1 MYRNICRMW
10 ICVATL
16 LLVIHVTICAAE
28 EGVCWQTVRVPRT
41 RTKTIPIPYT
51 ETYMDEYCMRQ
62 SWYFTYHCQ
71 KTRTAYSYKY
81 KTEEYMEDTHVRIC
95 CEGYEDDHGSCRP
108 VCERECVFG
117 SCTSPNKCTCSPGY
131 VVINETSPNICE
143 PHCAECVN
151 GVCSAPNTCDC
162 LDGYEHSQYK
172 DSICYPSCTP
182 KCINSVCVAPNTC
195 ECLSG
200 YTRHSDVECTP
211 VCTNPCQGVCTA
223 PEVCT
228 CNEDHHQ
235 INQTHCQPRC
245 EPSCINGFCA
255 APYTCECWNLYE
267 KVDNTTCRPTC
278 ATPCIN
284 SLCTDVNY
292 CSCNPGYA
300 QVNASYCAP
309 VCSSPCIN
317 GACVFPEQCHC
328 SPGFQFVNE
337 TYCEPYC
344 ENCQHGTCTAP
355 SVCEC
360 ESGFVHNNET
370 NACERICEEVCS
382 NGTCLDNKCHCSE
395 GDSNPYCIIQCD
407 VGYTLNPRTLYCEPE
422 CFNCTRGY
430 CLEPNECSCP
440 YNFHL
445 EGGMCMIAEGFH
457 TLYSELVDMYR
468 KKVLFLSCQYD
479 LENQTD
485 ISRVDMARFN
495 LDTYEVVRC
504 IYNASVNR
512 TCETQ
517 CDLEQV
523 KVQGDPVISIRC
535 TLYSDRNQTVK
546 YGSIQCSAMN
556 MIRNHPFSTASYK
569 PLSSSKTLSSPTTQI
584 FSTNTELPS
593 PRIKLFPG
601 MTHSLSN
608 IHYIF
613 PTSTE
618 TQLHSSTRV
627 SSPRIHYIFPTSTDH
642 IHSSTRVSSSSIST
656 EPPTVSTEYSYTSSF
671 ETPSTKLASDETS
684 VPSTDSFATTPE
696 AETSS
701 VIPVETVWYDC
712 LESSIDI
719 GGRNDRPVRVFVR
732 YFATKKVESANGKQK
747 EEEVD
752 DSQGMV
758 DRQANTGTSG
768 ANGAQSLVNETRGY
782 INGTQGLING
792 TLGLINGTEGLTN
805 GTEGFMNGTQ
815 GLINR
820 TGISETNRTLSDP
833 VDISGFGSCPVLCPS
848 TNVTTII
855 TLIDGTQFL
864 APVST
869 CFEDHT
875 KPATRGHLVQV
886 ISYISVSIVCILL
899 LILAIRYFL
908 AYRRVLSIK
917 GRGCGDGAAE
927 EVFKL
932 SGSSVDMSTN

>member
-1 MYRNICRMW
+1 MW

-28 EGVCWQTVRVPRT
+28 EGVCWQTVRVPRM
-41 RTKTIPIPYT
+41 RGKLETIPT
-51 ETYMDEYCMRQ
+51 EEKYLDYDCYLNTYDPFGCYRTRQ
-62 SWYFTYHCQ
+62 SYRYE
-71 KTRTAYSYKY
+71 YV
-81 KTEEYMEDTHVRIC
+81 TEEYMEDTHVRIC

-523 KVQGDPVISIRC
+523 KVQGDPVISIR
-535 TLYSDRNQTVK
+535 
-546 YGSIQCSAMN
+546 
-556 MIRNHPFSTASYK
+556 
-569 PLSSSKTLSSPTTQI
+569 
-584 FSTNTELPS
+584 
-593 PRIKLFPG
+593 
-601 MTHSLSN
+601 
-608 IHYIF
+608 
-613 PTSTE
+613 
-618 TQLHSSTRV
+618 
-627 SSPRIHYIFPTSTDH
+627 
-642 IHSSTRVSSSSIST
+642 VSSSSIST

>member
-1 MYRNICRMW
+1 MTIWAIVCCW
-10 ICVATL
+10 L
-16 LLVIHVTICAAE
+16 LSE
-28 EGVCWQTVRVPRT
+28 PT
-41 RTKTIPIPYT
+41 RLGG
-51 ETYMDEYCMRQ
+51 D
-62 SWYFTYHCQ
+62 
-71 KTRTAYSYKY
+71 SYN
-81 KTEEYMEDTHVRIC
+81 TT
-95 CEGYEDDHGSCRP
+95 CRP
-108 VCERECVFG
+108 TCATPCINSLCTDVNYCSCNPGYAQVNASYCAPVCSSPCINGACV
-117 SCTSPNKCTCSPGY
+117 SPEQCHCSPGFQF
-131 VVINETSPNICE
+131 VNETYCEPYCENCQHGTCTAPSVCECERGFVHNNETNACERICE
-143 PHCAECVN
+143 E
-151 GVCSAPNTCDC
+151 VCSNGTC
-162 LDGYEHSQYK
+162 LDNKCHCSEGDSNPYCIIQCDVGYTLNPRTLYCEPECFNCTRGYCLEPNECSCPYNFHLEGGMCMIAEGFHTLYSELVDMYRKKVLFLSCQYDLENQTDISRYEHSQYK

-546 YGSIQCSAMN
+546 YARLTM
-556 MIRNHPFSTASYK
+556 R
-569 PLSSSKTLSSPTTQI
+569 
-584 FSTNTELPS
+584 
-593 PRIKLFPG
+593 
-601 MTHSLSN
+601 
-608 IHYIF
+608 
-613 PTSTE
+613 
-618 TQLHSSTRV
+618 
-627 SSPRIHYIFPTSTDH
+627 
-642 IHSSTRVSSSSIST
+642 
-656 EPPTVSTEYSYTSSF
+656 
-671 ETPSTKLASDETS
+671 
-684 VPSTDSFATTPE
+684 
-696 AETSS
+696 
-701 VIPVETVWYDC
+701 
-712 LESSIDI
+712 
-719 GGRNDRPVRVFVR
+719 
-732 YFATKKVESANGKQK
+732 
-747 EEEVD
+747 
-752 DSQGMV
+752 
-758 DRQANTGTSG
+758 
-768 ANGAQSLVNETRGY
+768 LVNLVMIFIARTNFGRCAY
-782 INGTQGLING
+782 TLKMAAKFVINGY
-792 TLGLINGTEGLTN
+792 
-805 GTEGFMNGTQ
+805 
-815 GLINR
+815 
-820 TGISETNRTLSDP
+820 
-833 VDISGFGSCPVLCPS
+833 C
-848 TNVTTII
+848 
-855 TLIDGTQFL
+855 
-864 APVST
+864 
-869 CFEDHT
+869 
-875 KPATRGHLVQV
+875 
-886 ISYISVSIVCILL
+886 
-899 LILAIRYFL
+899 
-908 AYRRVLSIK
+908 
-917 GRGCGDGAAE
+917 
-927 EVFKL
+927 
-932 SGSSVDMSTN
+932 